1 MALSALV
8 GGRADAAMMI
18 GINFVGKAKI
28 SYSQMDPTEVAGVE
42 PQAHWNNAVSGNGSL
57 AAPAAPVVDET
68 GAATG
73 VSITWRADFGC
84 SNIMN
89 NPGNNRLMRG
99 YITLL
104 GPDPPKV
111 TVGGLAAVF
120 PHGYE
125 VLVYFDGYNESV
137 AWVVDYYL
145 GGAVRTG
152 TDPAGVNFGGVFME
166 DTGSGGN
173 YLRFGPLADDTFTL
187 TAVPQTGT
195 TSSAIN
201 AIQIL
206 HVPEPATLVLVAVGL
221 AATLWHRRTSR
232 RKAVGL

>member
-1 MALSALV
+1 VALSALV

-42 PQAHWNNAVSGNGSL
+42 PQAYWNNAVSGNGSL

-104 GPDPPKV
+104 GTAPPEAP
-111 TVGGLAAVF
+111 TVMVEGLAAVF

-137 AWVVDYYL
+137 AWIVDYHL

-152 TDPAGVNFGGVFME
+152 TDLAKVNFSGAFVE

-195 TSSAIN
+195 TSAAIN

-206 HVPEPATLVLVAVGL
+206 HVPEPASAMLLVAGL
-221 AATLWHRRTSR
+221 GLLTRIRRR
-232 RKAVGL
+232 Q

>member
-1 MALSALV
+1 VALSALV

-18 GINFVGKAKI
+18 GINFVGNAEL
-28 SYSQMDPTEVAGVE
+28 SFSQIAVTEVAGVE
-42 PQAHWNNAVSGNGSL
+42 PQAHWNNATGGCKSL
-57 AAPAAPVVDET
+57 AGLVDEQ
-68 GAATG
+68 GVPTG
-73 VSITWRADFGC
+73 VFIVWKAGATYNAAIVDKTAEE
-84 SNIMN
+84 
-89 NPGNNRLMRG
+89 RLMRG

-104 GPDPPKV
+104 GADPPTV
-111 TVGGLAAVF
+111 TVAGLAAAF

-125 VLVYFDGYNESV
+125 VLVYFDGYNKT
-137 AWVVDYYL
+137 ATWVVDYHV
-145 GGAVRTG
+145 GAEMRTG
-152 TDPAGVNFGGVFME
+152 TDAAGVNFGGTFVE

-206 HVPEPATLVLVAVGL
+206 HVPEPATLVLAAVGL

>member
-1 MALSALV
+1 M

-18 GINFVGKAKI
+18 GINFVGNAAL
-28 SYSQMDPTEVAGVE
+28 SSSQMAATEVAGIE
-42 PQAHWNNAVSGNGSL
+42 PQAHWNNAVGDCKSL
-57 AAPAAPVVDET
+57 AGLVDEQ
-68 GAATG
+68 GVPTG
-73 VSITWRADFGC
+73 VSITWWSKGTYNAAIV
-84 SNIMN
+84 NKTAEE
-89 NPGNNRLMRG
+89 RLMRG

-104 GPDPPKV
+104 GTAPPTV
-111 TVGGLAAVF
+111 TVEGLAAVF

-125 VLVYFDGYNESV
+125 VLVYFDGYNEGV
-137 AWVVDYYL
+137 AWVVDYHL

-152 TDPAGVNFGGVFME
+152 TDPADTNFSGAFVE

-195 TSSAIN
+195 TSAAIN

-206 HVPEPATLVLVAVGL
+206 HVPEPASAMLLVAGL
-221 AATLWHRRTSR
+221 GLLMRLRRR
-232 RKAVGL
+232 L

>member
-1 MALSALV
+1 M

-18 GINFVGKAKI
+18 GINFVGNAAR
-28 SYSQMDPTEVAGVE
+28 SLSEMDPSEVAGVE
-42 PQAHWNNAVSGNGSL
+42 PQAHWNNAVGDCKSL
-57 AAPAAPVVDET
+57 AGLVDEQ
-68 GAATG
+68 GVPTG
-73 VSITWRADFGC
+73 VSITWWSKGTYNAAIVNG
-84 SNIMN
+84 
-89 NPGNNRLMRG
+89 PGDKRLMRG

-104 GPDPPKV
+104 GTAPPEAPTV
-111 TVGGLAAVF
+111 TVEGLAAVF

-137 AWVVDYYL
+137 AWGIDYHL

-152 TDPAGVNFGGVFME
+152 TDPAGTNFSGAFVE

-173 YLRFGPLADDTFTL
+173 YLRFGPFADNWFTL

-195 TSSAIN
+195 TSAAIN

-206 HVPEPATLVLVAVGL
+206 HVPEPASAMLLVAGL
-221 AATLWHRRTSR
+221 GLLMRLRRR
-232 RKAVGL
+232 L

>member
-1 MALSALV
+1 M
-8 GGRADAAMMI
+8 GGRADAVMI
-18 GINFVGKAKI
+18 GINFVGK
-28 SYSQMDPTEVAGVE
+28 YTELIPFQEQAGAL
-42 PQAHWNNAVSGNGSL
+42 PQTYWNNAEGDCRSL
-57 AAPAAPVVDET
+57 AALVTDS
-68 GAATG
+68 GSSTG
-73 VSITWRADFGC
+73 VSATWDGRAAYTA
-84 SNIMN
+84 I
-89 NPGNNRLMRG
+89 PETYGNNRLMRG

-104 GPDPPKV
+104 GTAPPEAPTV

-125 VLVYFDGYNESV
+125 VLVYFDGDNGSA

-145 GGAVRTG
+145 GGVVRTG
-152 TDPAGVNFGGVFME
+152 TDPAKVNFSGAFVE

-206 HVPEPATLVLVAVGL
+206 HVPEPATLVLAAVGL